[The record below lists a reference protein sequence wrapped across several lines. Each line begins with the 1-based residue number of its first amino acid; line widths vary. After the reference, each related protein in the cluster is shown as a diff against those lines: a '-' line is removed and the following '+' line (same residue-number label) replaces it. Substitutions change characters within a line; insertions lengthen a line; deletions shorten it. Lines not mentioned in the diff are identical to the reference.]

1 MEPTHTTKSPEG
13 QRELDPSLVKGAQIS
28 VTITSMAHGGE
39 GIGHSADGRVVFVDR
54 AFPGDT
60 VQAELTQ
67 VKKSF
72 LRGRFRDVVEA
83 GPLRRPSSCPA
94 AAAGA
99 GCCDFAELAPEAEAQ
114 LKADIVRDQLTR
126 LARLSDLPEVEVH
139 ELAPQRGW
147 RTRVRF
153 GVDAEGRAGLRKKN
167 SRDIVTVACTQV
179 DPRLNEGIVGEGAR
193 RFTPGSEL
201 VVVIDS
207 TGQRHVVE
215 TTAAARG
222 RRVEKVSRV
231 LEGTGTVVQEADG
244 HEFRFPATAFWQAHV
259 AAPDAYAAQVR
270 SWLGAPG
277 QDEALQEDAASAS
290 EAQPRTHKDKTV
302 AWDLYGGVGLFV
314 PALADAARGAGSRS
328 GSDATP
334 GSSAV
339 SIHSVDLS
347 PTATSQPQRSLA
359 DFDLH
364 VVQAKVEDA
373 VATLPAPDVV
383 VLDPPRTGAGAAVVA
398 AVAGHRPAQV
408 VHVGCDPA
416 TFARDLAAW
425 AEAGYKASSLALF
438 NAFPGTHHF
447 EMMAL
452 LEPAV

>member
-1 MEPTHTTKSPEG
+1 MEQTHTTQRPEG
-13 QRELDPSLVKGAQIS
+13 HRELDASLVKGAQIS
-28 VTITSMAHGGE
+28 VSITSMAHGGE

-72 LRGRFRDVVEA
+72 LRGRFLDVVEA
-83 GPLRRPSSCPA
+83 GPMRRTSSCPA

-99 GCCDFAELAPEAEAQ
+99 GCCDFAELDSETEAS

-126 LARLSDLPEVEVH
+126 LARLSDLPEIEVH
-139 ELAPQRGW
+139 VLAPQRGW

-179 DPRLNEGIVGEGAR
+179 DPRLNEDIVGEGAR
-193 RFTPGSEL
+193 RFTPGAEL
-201 VVVIDS
+201 VVVVDS

-215 TTAAARG
+215 TTTAARG

-244 HEFRFPATAFWQAHV
+244 HEFRFPATAFWQAHA
-259 AAPDAYAAQVR
+259 AAPEAYAAQVR
-270 SWLGAPG
+270 SWLGASG
-277 QDEALQEDAASAS
+277 QDDATQEDTASAS
-290 EAQPRTHKDKTV
+290 EAQARTHKDKTV

-314 PALADAARGAGSRS
+314 PALADAAPQGS
-328 GSDATP
+328 
-334 GSSAV
+334 V

-452 LEPAV
+452 LEPAA